1 MNIRILTGSL
11 ASVTKSANEL
21 IRENPNWKPVA
32 LAAASP
38 TKATVAMN
46 LDESGEKRVAEI
58 QLLGGAPDKLEQK
71 LGEITN
77 PAWSVASIA
86 TTASSE
92 KSKAEPAS
100 IILITLPVL

>member
-21 IRENPNWKPVA
+21 IQQNPNWKPVS
-32 LAAASP
+32 LSAASP

-58 QLLGGAPDKLEQK
+58 QLLGGTPDKLEEK
-71 LGEITN
+71 LGAITN
-77 PAWSVASIA
+77 PAWSVAAIA
-86 TTASSE
+86 TTAASE
-92 KSKAEPAS
+92 KSKSEPPS